1 MTKTLKTV
9 IREARED
16 TQKLHGT
23 PYLIIHT
30 RNMKID
36 EEDTSNR
43 RLGLRLEMYPN
54 QNQHLSGKG
63 SSDHVHMT
71 HAVLSNLHSEK
82 LMDTF
87 DRHSIY
93 DHTFQSEPMN
103 RALWDRHNE
112 PEWSPGLP
120 HGSAALDTALNKFKV
135 PKGGLTTFSGLQTD
149 PSEAAKKHPE
159 NKLFLPAYTST
170 SINPSVS
177 ERFSREISPD
187 PDTEV
192 QHIMK
197 FKFPQGMN
205 AGAYVGHISKHPEE
219 YEFLTRRGMSVHLD
233 PNPEII
239 PYRSRKGRPN
249 SHAKIWTAHV
259 LGFHEK

>member
-82 LMDTF
+82 LMDTS
-87 DRHSIY
+87 DRRSIY

-103 RALWDRHNE
+103 RA
-112 PEWSPGLP
+112 
-120 HGSAALDTALNKFKV
+120 
-135 PKGGLTTFSGLQTD
+135 
-149 PSEAAKKHPE
+149 
-159 NKLFLPAYTST
+159 
-170 SINPSVS
+170 
-177 ERFSREISPD
+177 
-187 PDTEV
+187 
-192 QHIMK
+192 
-197 FKFPQGMN
+197 
-205 AGAYVGHISKHPEE
+205 
-219 YEFLTRRGMSVHLD
+219 
-233 PNPEII
+233 
-239 PYRSRKGRPN
+239 
-249 SHAKIWTAHV
+249 
-259 LGFHEK
+259 